1 MYSEDFSAADSS
13 DRVVPAVPA
22 DASSSLVDALGSAL
36 LGEALDDVVA
46 VASRKRSAP
55 EDSGSARAATLR
67 RVDAFVRAALDATGA
82 SSLGV
87 TPAVARTFADSRTF
101 DEVRRATKEDARMTA
116 AANEGRGVN
125 DASATEESVPDLLLY
140 DTVAEIVA
148 ETAPPDWSPDRF
160 GGAGGSVAVASGALT
175 GDRLRAAVVARAAAS
190 IAPPG
195 GGRTKVDDVVR
206 DDARASD
213 DARWYAARE
222 TRRAIL
228 VRLAED
234 IFDECVA
241 DAVLANLA

>member
-22 DASSSLVDALGSAL
+22 DASSSLVDTLGSAL

-101 DEVRRATKEDARMTA
+101 DEVVRATKEDARMTA
-116 AANEGRGVN
+116 AAN

-148 ETAPPDWSPDRF
+148 ETVPPDWSPDRF
-160 GGAGGSVAVASGALT
+160 GGVGGSVAVASGALT

-222 TRRAIL
+222 TRCAIL
-228 VRLAED
+228 ARLAED

>member
-1 MYSEDFSAADSS
+1 VYSEDFSAADSS

-46 VASRKRSAP
+46 VAARKRSTP

-101 DEVRRATKEDARMTA
+101 DEVRRATA
-116 AANEGRGVN
+116 AANEGRGGAN
-125 DASATEESVPDLLLY
+125 DASAMEESVPDLLLY

-148 ETAPPDWSPDRF
+148 ETVPPDWSPDQF
-160 GGAGGSVAVASGALT
+160 GGAGGSIAVASGALT
-175 GDRLRAAVVARAAAS
+175 GDRLRAAVVARAVAS

-228 VRLAED
+228 ARLAED

>member
-13 DRVVPAVPA
+13 ARVVPAVPA

-46 VASRKRSAP
+46 VVARKRSAP

-87 TPAVARTFADSRTF
+87 TPAVARTFADLRTF

-116 AANEGRGVN
+116 AAN
-125 DASATEESVPDLLLY
+125 DASATEQSVPDLLLY

-148 ETAPPDWSPDRF
+148 ETVPPDWSPDRF

-228 VRLAED
+228 ARLAED

>member
-1 MYSEDFSAADSS
+1 M
-13 DRVVPAVPA
+13 
-22 DASSSLVDALGSAL
+22 
-36 LGEALDDVVA
+36 
-46 VASRKRSAP
+46 
-55 EDSGSARAATLR
+55 
-67 RVDAFVRAALDATGA
+67 
-82 SSLGV
+82 
-87 TPAVARTFADSRTF
+87 
-101 DEVRRATKEDARMTA
+101 
-116 AANEGRGVN
+116 
-125 DASATEESVPDLLLY
+125 Y

-148 ETAPPDWSPDRF
+148 ETVPPDWSPDRF

-228 VRLAED
+228 ARLAED